1 MARAGLAGHLIA
13 GIERG
18 MVDTPGL
25 ADALRAVRLVV
36 TNAAGW
42 AAFAGRLPGGLTAV
56 ETQGTQGGVIHQPRG
71 QVELV
76 ATVTAQTV
84 DATGAGDC
92 FAGAPCH

>member
-18 MVDTPGL
+18 MAHTPGL

-56 ETQGTQGGVIHQPRG
+56 ETQGTRGRHPPTARPGRTGGDRD
-71 QVELV
+71 
-76 ATVTAQTV
+76 AQTV

>member
-1 MARAGLAGHLIA
+1 VYLTGSGAAVGRMARAGLAGHLIA

-18 MVDTPGL
+18 MADTPGL

-56 ETQGTQGGVIHQPRG
+56 ETQGTRG
-71 QVELV
+71 
-76 ATVTAQTV
+76 ASSTNRA
-84 DATGAGDC
+84 ARSNWWR
-92 FAGAPCH
+92 P